1 MKTSLLALIVGLT
14 AFTGVAREWTNEA
27 GKKIQA
33 EFVEVKGAEGSEVVV
48 LKTAG
53 GKNYDVP
60 LKQLS
65 AADQTFVSE
74 QAKKTDAKPAAA
86 AEKTEA
92 AATKSIFGDMLKG
105 KLVAVDGKR
114 VGKYEM
120 AAEPKFY
127 AFYFSA
133 SWCGPCKEFTP
144 KLVEF
149 YNASEGKKKD
159 FEVIFVSRDN
169 DEKAMEEYMAKDKMP
184 WPAITY
190 RHLDRLKKV
199 QEFSGKGIPCLV
211 LVDAEGNVVSH
222 SYEGTN
228 YVGPYKVMDDIK
240 TKTAQ

>member
-14 AFTGVAREWTNEA
+14 TLTGVAREWTNEA

-53 GKNYDVP
+53 GKSYDVP

-65 AADQTFVSE
+65 AADQTFVRE
-74 QAKKTDAKPAAA
+74 QSKKTESKPAA

-114 VGKYEM
+114 VSKYEM

-169 DEKAMEEYMAKDKMP
+169 DEKAMEEYMSKDKMP
-184 WPAITY
+184 WPAITF
-190 RHLDRLKKV
+190 RQLDRLKKV
-199 QEFSGKGIPCLV
+199 QEFSGNGIPCLV
-211 LVDAEGNVVSH
+211 LVDAEGNVVSD